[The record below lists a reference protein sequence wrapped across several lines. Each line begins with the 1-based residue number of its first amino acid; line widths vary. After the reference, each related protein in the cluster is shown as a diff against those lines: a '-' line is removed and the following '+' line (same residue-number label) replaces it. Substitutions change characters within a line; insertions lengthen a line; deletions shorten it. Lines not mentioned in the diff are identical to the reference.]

1 MESID
6 WEVFQHLPEILYCA
20 FLHQWNKSSL
30 LHNRLLPLQHQAIT
44 WITANLSSTWLQGRN
59 FHEIKS
65 KHKTFCSRK
74 MHLKIVVCKSG
85 GHFVQVSLCQS
96 IILPDKIL
104 CIVHTMS
111 CCASIVS
118 HLVRGAGHSCMFDG
132 NLETRKWPTRCK
144 QHSWTYFL
152 KLKVSYFNSHF
163 NGLMQERRNFSALA
177 MELRLSCTSPSIC
190 LFFFI

>member
-1 MESID
+1 
-6 WEVFQHLPEILYCA
+6 
-20 FLHQWNKSSL
+20 
-30 LHNRLLPLQHQAIT
+30 
-44 WITANLSSTWLQGRN
+44 
-59 FHEIKS
+59 
-65 KHKTFCSRK
+65 

-118 HLVRGAGHSCMFDG
+118 HLVRGTGHSCMFDG

-163 NGLMQERRNFSALA
+163 NGLMQERRNSSALT

-190 LFFFI
+190 LFFYLIDNISALVLVMAWRLTGIKPLPQPMMTLVNQLSPVLH